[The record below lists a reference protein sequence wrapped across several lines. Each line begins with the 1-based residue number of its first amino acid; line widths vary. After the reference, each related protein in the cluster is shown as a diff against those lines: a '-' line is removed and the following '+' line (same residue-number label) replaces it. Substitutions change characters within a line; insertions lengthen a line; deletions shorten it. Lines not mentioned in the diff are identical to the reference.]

1 MWGETE
7 KQTWESQFND
17 FPQTKF
23 QRIKELKQVVCCVS
37 SPGRSTESA
46 PPPQSI
52 LRQYNV
58 KCPEPLNRG
67 GFGNG
72 FINKARGR
80 KKREVGKQLSKVLA

>member
-1 MWGETE
+1 M
-7 KQTWESQFND
+7 
-17 FPQTKF
+17 
-23 QRIKELKQVVCCVS
+23 CVQ
-37 SPGRSTESA
+37 PWKKHRER